1 MLKISWPQSLT
12 GTVKIS
18 GSKNAALPLL
28 AAWLF
33 FEKFHLHNVPKIGDV
48 MTFLS
53 IIESLWV
60 VVTWEGN
67 TVHYDTSKL
76 SIAHINRDK
85 IKKIRVGIFLFPALL
100 SRLWA
105 LEIPFPGGCNI
116 GKRPI
121 DEHLDAFLAFG
132 YENMGEGENIAFQG
146 KDHHHNITLRAN
158 FAVTATENIIMMAAL
173 RNGKTTIELAAIEPH
188 VMNLI
193 DFYRSIGVDI
203 TVNYNHSIIIHGN
216 PEVSRKEAESTV
228 ICDYI
233 ESGTFIV
240 LGALTAE
247 PSIRIEGARI
257 SDLTAF
263 LRKCEDAGVRFDRD
277 MEHDTIT
284 VYNSRTSLKPTNIQT
299 NIFPGF
305 PTDLQSP
312 FALMLTQAEG
322 ISRVHEVLFEWR
334 LNWLIEVEKMK
345 GHIAIMNPH
354 EAMIFGRTHLKWTTV
369 SSWDLRAGVTMII
382 AGMIARGETL
392 ITNVE
397 YIERGYEDIVGKIAS
412 LGWVIE
418 KVD

>member
-1 MLKISWPQSLT
+1 MLKISWPQSLS
-12 GTVKIS
+12 GTVTIS

-33 FEKFHLHNVPKIGDV
+33 FEKFTLHNVPKIGDV

-53 IIESLWV
+53 IVESLWV
-60 VVTWEGN
+60 EVIWEGN
-67 TVHYDTSKL
+67 TVTYNTTKL

-100 SRLWA
+100 ARLWA

-121 DEHLDAFLAFG
+121 DEHLDAFTAFG

-146 KDHHHNITLRAN
+146 KDHHQDITLRAN
-158 FAVTATENIIMMAAL
+158 FAVTATENILMMAAL
-173 RNGKTTIELAAIEPH
+173 RKGKTTIELAAIEPH
-188 VMNLI
+188 VLNLI
-193 DFYRSIGVDI
+193 DFYTSLWVNI
-203 TVNYNHSIIIHGN
+203 TVNYNHSIIVEGN
-216 PEVSRKEAESTV
+216 PNISHQEAEATV

-247 PSIRIEGARI
+247 PSIRIEWARI
-257 SDLTAF
+257 SDLTSF
-263 LRKCEDAGVRFDRD
+263 LRKCEDAWVRFDTD
-277 MEHDTIT
+277 KEHDTIT

-312 FALMLTQAEG
+312 FALMLTQAEW
-322 ISRVHEVLFEWR
+322 ISRIHEVLFEWR

-382 AGMIARGETL
+382 AGMISRGDTL

-397 YIERGYEDIVGKIAS
+397 YIERGYEDIVGKISS
-412 LGWVIE
+412 LWGIIE